1 MEFDITSKVIKI
13 QTANIHYFEG
23 GDPQY
28 PSVLFLHGSSFSSQ
42 TWKDLGT
49 LKRLTQ
55 KSFHVVAIDL
65 PGYGKSES
73 ISDYHVEFLPKLV
86 DRLNLKGAVLVS
98 PSMSGTYSL
107 SFVVKH
113 SEQLK
118 GFVAVAPV
126 GILKMSQ
133 QLRGILLPT
142 LAIWGSDDRIV
153 PVEQADLL
161 VELMPNAQKVILP
174 KAGHAC
180 YMKATNKFHEAL
192 IQFVEKVTKEESE
205 ESC

>member
-28 PSVLFLHGSSFSSQ
+28 PSVLFLHGSSFSSK

-86 DRLNLKGAVLVS
+86 DKLNLKGAVLVS

-113 SEQLK
+113 SEQLQ

-126 GILKMSQ
+126 GILKMTQ

-180 YMKATNKFHEAL
+180 YMKATNKFHESL

>member
-1 MEFDITSKVIKI
+1 
-13 QTANIHYFEG
+13 
-23 GDPQY
+23 
-28 PSVLFLHGSSFSSQ
+28 
-42 TWKDLGT
+42 
-49 LKRLTQ
+49 
-55 KSFHVVAIDL
+55 
-65 PGYGKSES
+65 
-73 ISDYHVEFLPKLV
+73 
-86 DRLNLKGAVLVS
+86 
-98 PSMSGTYSL
+98 MSGTYSL

-113 SEQLK
+113 SEQLQ

-126 GILKMSQ
+126 GILKMTQ

-180 YMKATNKFHEAL
+180 YMKATNKFHESL